1 MKHFVNIFLGIF
13 YLTLFILLSN
23 FLTFCAV
30 PENWQL
36 GLQDHAIPTVESMAF
51 FHDYLNSYMIII
63 GNCVFF
69 LLYIL

>member
-1 MKHFVNIFLGIF
+1 MF
-13 YLTLFILLSN
+13 LSN
-23 FLTFCAV
+23 FLTFCDV

-36 GLQDHAIPTVESMAF
+36 GLQDPATPTVEGMAF

-63 GNCVFF
+63 GTCVFF